1 MSTCQDEDNIFLNC
15 KDEENIFPNFL
26 SVGLLSHCS
35 IQCDCRQP
43 IVWSL
48 ESERPQNR
56 YLLVKTIHYPLSTE
70 GDWWSRFADWR
81 WLAQLP
87 DISRLHLWTN
97 TQNELQAEGCCCSL
111 IHLYWALCISRNLHQ
126 LSLTNFIRTSIKRKH
141 RKKEWQDITFDLIA
155 ILSFQWIMMFEL
167 VDTFW
172 CLNRSYSSE

>member
-155 ILSFQWIMMFEL
+155 ILSFQWIIMFEF

-172 CLNRSYSSE
+172 CFYRSYSSE

>member
-56 YLLVKTIHYPLSTE
+56 YLLVKTITILYLLKVT
-70 GDWWSRFADWR
+70 GD
-81 WLAQLP
+81 Q
-87 DISRLHLWTN
+87 
-97 TQNELQAEGCCCSL
+97 GSL
-111 IHLYWALCISRNLHQ
+111 IG
-126 LSLTNFIRTSIKRKH
+126 
-141 RKKEWQDITFDLIA
+141 DDL
-155 ILSFQWIMMFEL
+155 LSFLIFLASISGQTPRMSCRL
-167 VDTFW
+167 KAAAAV
-172 CLNRSYSSE
+172 